1 MDGWFRAAE
10 QGDTAI
16 VLAHLDRGIDI
27 NARGD
32 RDNYRGVTALMIA
45 VIGRRIETIE
55 ALIRRA
61 RMSGLRSIGVA
72 GRP

>member
-1 MDGWFRAAE
+1 MDGWFRAE
-10 QGDTAI
+10 DQGDTAI

-27 NARGD
+27 NTRGD

-61 RMSGLRSIGVA
+61 RMCGWRWIGVA